1 MAKAALVCLEKTTIA
16 FDGLYSYAVPQ
27 QLENT
32 LCAGCRVTVPF
43 GRANSHRQG
52 VVVKFEEIEDT
63 TGLKAVISQLDEEPL
78 LNNEMLWMLEILR
91 ETSCCTYY
99 DALRVL
105 VPAGIGIKL
114 TTRCSL
120 NRHFDDDGES
130 FTDTQKSILDWLRKK
145 KDWVDISKLAEAFGL
160 TAESPEI
167 TELINRG
174 IIFTEEYA
182 KEKIGAKTVSMVRLT
197 AAWEEGEISFS
208 LTPKQS
214 AVVSLLSQVGCADL
228 RELCYLCS
236 VTRGVVDTLVKKGA
250 AELFE
255 RTVYRTPS
263 AHTRSTAGEVC
274 LNAQQQAAYDKLSEF
289 MKQGFVTSLL
299 YGVTGSGKTQVFLKL
314 IQKTINDGKNAILL
328 VPEISLTPQTIQ
340 LFKQALGEQ
349 VGVLHSSLSLG
360 ERADEFKRIREGKVR
375 LVVGTR
381 SAVFA
386 PLENIGLIVI
396 DEEQEHTYKSEQS
409 PRYHA
414 KDIAR
419 ARCRRNNAMLLLAS
433 ATPSIESFYNA
444 QQGRYELVR
453 MDERYSGATLPDV
466 YIVDMRDCSP
476 GTLLSEELEENIRL
490 NLAKG
495 EQTILLL
502 NRRGHS
508 TVIKCGECGEAAQCP
523 HCSIPLTYHQTNGQL
538 MCHYCGYFVPAVSQ
552 CPECGSGYV
561 RYTGMG
567 TQRAQEI
574 LEEIFPEASVLRMDT
589 DTTLSKFAHER
600 YFNEFLQGKYD
611 IMIGTQMV
619 AKGHNFPNVTLVG
632 VLNADSSLYS
642 EDFRSFER
650 TFSLITQVVGRSGRG
665 SISGRA
671 IIQTH
676 TPESTVI
683 AQAAAQDYDSFYN
696 EEIAGREL
704 GFYPP
709 YCSIALVGF
718 VGEDQ
723 KKVQLSAKRFT
734 AALAQRAKEKYDG
747 IPLRMLGPC
756 EPAINRVAGKY
767 RSKLLLKYRKER
779 RFFKLLR
786 EVMEEFGRDK
796 ANKGVTFFA
805 DPYYDHSM

>member
-1 MAKAALVCLEKTTIA
+1 
-16 FDGLYSYAVPQ
+16 
-27 QLENT
+27 
-32 LCAGCRVTVPF
+32 
-43 GRANSHRQG
+43 
-52 VVVKFEEIEDT
+52 
-63 TGLKAVISQLDEEPL
+63 
-78 LNNEMLWMLEILR
+78 
-91 ETSCCTYY
+91 
-99 DALRVL
+99 
-105 VPAGIGIKL
+105 
-114 TTRCSL
+114 
-120 NRHFDDDGES
+120 
-130 FTDTQKSILDWLRKK
+130 
-145 KDWVDISKLAEAFGL
+145 
-160 TAESPEI
+160 
-167 TELINRG
+167 
-174 IIFTEEYA
+174 
-182 KEKIGAKTVSMVRLT
+182 
-197 AAWEEGEISFS
+197 
-208 LTPKQS
+208 
-214 AVVSLLSQVGCADL
+214 
-228 RELCYLCS
+228 
-236 VTRGVVDTLVKKGA
+236 
-250 AELFE
+250 
-255 RTVYRTPS
+255 
-263 AHTRSTAGEVC
+263 
-274 LNAQQQAAYDKLSEF
+274 
-289 MKQGFVTSLL
+289 
-299 YGVTGSGKTQVFLKL
+299 
-314 IQKTINDGKNAILL
+314 
-328 VPEISLTPQTIQ
+328 
-340 LFKQALGEQ
+340 
-349 VGVLHSSLSLG
+349 
-360 ERADEFKRIREGKVR
+360 
-375 LVVGTR
+375 
-381 SAVFA
+381 
-386 PLENIGLIVI
+386 
-396 DEEQEHTYKSEQS
+396 
-409 PRYHA
+409 
-414 KDIAR
+414 
-419 ARCRRNNAMLLLAS
+419 
-433 ATPSIESFYNA
+433 
-444 QQGRYELVR
+444 